1 MDLFLGVGDLSA
13 TVLFLGGFAQLTR
26 AMGDLETSARLIGAM
41 QALRQE
47 TGAGLLDTDPAHE
60 TLERLRRTDDLTQR
74 AIIAAGAA
82 MTVDEAIALAM
93 ERTAS

>member
-1 MDLFLGVGDLSA
+1 MGIHTGEGR
-13 TVLFLGGFAQLTR
+13 LGGADHIGFDVHR
-26 AMGDLETSARLIGAM
+26 ARLTGAM
-41 QALRQE
+41 HALRQE

-60 TLERLRRTDDLTQR
+60 PLERLRRTDDQEQQ

-93 ERTAS
+93 ERTASSPTDG